1 MWAERTVVERWTT
14 WCIMKVEGLKKI
26 AVLLYATRLGHLPYR
41 ATFSLFNMRT
51 CWGIIEDAYWL
62 LDNATHYC
70 SYRLVRKLRT
80 AQYIVLAYTA
90 FCVNSLKYYIFYLI
104 WYTITFVI
112 PSFYQNGSSVNRHIC
127 IFTETSRPS
136 TNDFGGED
144 FASAVEIDG
153 NRSAM
158 NSDDFIK
165 IDAFPFAILQTM
177 STYSLSLIWN

>member
-1 MWAERTVVERWTT
+1 MLQVAQFAVFSLINSIYISIMWAERTVVELWTT
-14 WCIMKVEGLKKI
+14 WCIMKVEGFKKL

-62 LDNATHYC
+62 LDNATHYF

-104 WYTITFVI
+104 WYMITFVI
-112 PSFYQNGSSVNRHIC
+112 PFFIRMNHLLTD
-127 IFTETSRPS
+127 IFAFSQPPL
-136 TNDFGGED
+136 DHLQMILV
-144 FASAVEIDG
+144 A
-153 NRSAM
+153 
-158 NSDDFIK
+158 K
-165 IDAFPFAILQTM
+165 IL
-177 STYSLSLIWN
+177 LLR